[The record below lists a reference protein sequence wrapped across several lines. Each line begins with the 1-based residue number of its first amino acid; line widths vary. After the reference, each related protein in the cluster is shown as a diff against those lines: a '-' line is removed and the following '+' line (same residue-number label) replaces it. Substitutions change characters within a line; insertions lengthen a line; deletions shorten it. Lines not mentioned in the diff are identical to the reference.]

1 MWYTPQTMSVEVQI
15 FSPEQIRYQKLFEV
29 KPRGVQFPVVEG
41 EVGGLKKAWAN
52 TVALSAGLAADLI
65 EGHVVHHVEHATF
78 KKWMHDLKEDPI
90 TNESKIKEMKGA
102 LGAFKFVEEYVS
114 DNAYS
119 SLMNMWLRK
128 ATGVEDAKYASEAS
142 TFASEWMN
150 AIAQVWLNSRVF
162 GFVEK
167 SLITKKP
174 IINEKGEMIP
184 ITKLKKWVILAHPM
198 ENFINPVT
206 VEASVRI
213 LQQAPIVGGAVTW
226 GKEKLNHALEHSA
239 SLKYGN
245 AIAAKAVTGYHI
257 AKNLSR

>member
-1 MWYTPQTMSVEVQI
+1 MSVETQS
-15 FSPEQIRYQKLFEV
+15 FSPEQARYQKLFDV
-29 KPRGVQFPVVEG
+29 KPRGVIFSIVEG
-41 EVGGLKKAWAN
+41 EVGGIKKAGAN
-52 TVALSAGLAADLI
+52 AVALGAGLAVDLI
-65 EGHVVHHVEHATF
+65 ESHAVHHVEHATF
-78 KKWMHDLKEDPI
+78 GKWMNDLKKDPI

-119 SLMNMWLRK
+119 AFMNAWLRK

-150 AIAQVWLNSRVF
+150 AIAQVWLKSRVF

-167 SLITKKP
+167 DLTTKKP
-174 IINEKGEMIP
+174 ITNIKGEMSP
-184 ITKLKKWVILAHPM
+184 ITKLNGWIILAHPM

-213 LQQAPIVGGAVTW
+213 LEQVPFVGNAVSW
-226 GKEKLNHALEHSA
+226 GKKKLNHVLEHSA

-257 AKNLSR
+257 MKNLVG

>member
-1 MWYTPQTMSVEVQI
+1 MSAEVQS
-15 FSPEQIRYQKLFEV
+15 FSPEQIRYQKLFDV
-29 KPRGVQFPVVEG
+29 KPRGVQFSVIEG
-41 EVGGLKKAWAN
+41 EAGGIEKAGAN
-52 TVALSAGLAADLI
+52 AIALGAGLAVDLI
-65 EGHVVHHVEHATF
+65 ESHAVHHLEHATF
-78 KKWMHDLKEDPI
+78 GKWMHDLKEDPI

-102 LGAFKFVEEYVS
+102 FGAFKFAEEYVS

-119 SLMNMWLRK
+119 LLMNSWLRK

-162 GFVEK
+162 GLVEK
-167 SLITKKP
+167 DLTSKKP
-174 IINEKGEMIP
+174 ITNEKGEMSP
-184 ITKLKKWVILAHPM
+184 ITKLNGWVILAHPM

-213 LQQAPIVGGAVTW
+213 FEQVPLVGNAVTW
-226 GKEKLNHALEHSA
+226 GKEKLNHALEHS
-239 SLKYGN
+239 SNFKYGN

-257 AKNLSR
+257 AKNIMK